1 MLPVGKQGD
10 IKMKFS
16 KETLKKWK
24 KPALIVLIVLL
35 ALLLVAALGI
45 AIAGS
50 YVLDKLGSAQPT
62 GTIAVIPPEFEDF
75 EVDEPE
81 DVVTE
86 PDQTDPDETEGVT
99 DPTGTEQPQDPTET
113 TKPTEPPTRPN
124 FAWPEVERLQ
134 SNDVLNILLIGQDS
148 NKATGQRS
156 RSDSMILLSL
166 NKKNNTITMTSF
178 MRDLYVSIPGY
189 GDDKMNHAYAYG
201 GMKLLTK
208 CMDTNFGIHIDGNIE
223 VDFRGFQGVIDLMG
237 GVDIYLSNSEANHLV
252 NNGHSAVPG
261 MNHLDGKAA
270 LAYARN
276 RSVGNGDFSRTERQR
291 KVLNALF
298 EKCRGM
304 SLSQLQ
310 TLMENVLP
318 LITTDMTNRQI
329 LDYLVDMVPMLGDMQ
344 VNNNRIPADD
354 TYQYASIRGM
364 SVLLPDL
371 AANRA
376 LLEDIMTRT
385 TRLPKE

>member
-1 MLPVGKQGD
+1 MRDRRVPPGTKRVLLIILSVVLSLVLVVLIMGTAYMERMLNLINKNPDDSTMSREEYEQFQKDQATEPTSFIG
-10 IKMKFS
+10 
-16 KETLKKWK
+16 ETIDPNDVNLNLNE
-24 KPALIVLIVLL
+24 KPAE
-35 ALLLVAALGI
+35 
-45 AIAGS
+45 
-50 YVLDKLGSAQPT
+50 AQ
-62 GTIAVIPPEFEDF
+62 E
-75 EVDEPE
+75 
-81 DVVTE
+81 
-86 PDQTDPDETEGVT
+86 
-99 DPTGTEQPQDPTET
+99 
-113 TKPTEPPTRPN
+113 
-124 FAWPEVERLQ
+124 
-134 SNDVLNILLIGQDS
+134 NIINIMLIGQDRRPGEGR
-148 NKATGQRS
+148 T
-156 RSDSMILLSL
+156 RSDVMILCTI
-166 NKKNNTITMTSF
+166 NKTTKELTMTSF